1 MRSVLEPRHRERT
14 SMCQHHSGRTLSFP
28 LLFLRVQVCLL
39 LHVHD
44 VDLTRGPLLALSS
57 PRSTFCTSPCSRTG
71 TSRSA
76 WSFWPCPFQPTRP
89 CPCPPPCPLS
99 PSRVKVPILP
109 HTRSQPPPCSPLHV
123 SPVHSIPRSRSPAL
137 LIHPLDGLLSPKS
150 ILTAVARS
158 RPAAT
163 ILSVR
168 VEPVGK

>member
-1 MRSVLEPRHRERT
+1 MTRERDAWPAVRSVLEPRQRKRT
-14 SMCQHHSGRTLSFP
+14 SMCQHHSGRTTLSFP

-76 WSFWPCPFQPTRP
+76 WSFWPCPLQPPRP
-89 CPCPPPCPLS
+89 RPCPPPCPLS
-99 PSRVKVPILP
+99 PSLVKAPILP

-123 SPVHSIPRSRSPAL
+123 SPGLYIPSLVHAPP
-137 LIHPLDGLLSPKS
+137 PFLST
-150 ILTAVARS
+150 L
-158 RPAAT
+158 
-163 ILSVR
+163 
-168 VEPVGK
+168 